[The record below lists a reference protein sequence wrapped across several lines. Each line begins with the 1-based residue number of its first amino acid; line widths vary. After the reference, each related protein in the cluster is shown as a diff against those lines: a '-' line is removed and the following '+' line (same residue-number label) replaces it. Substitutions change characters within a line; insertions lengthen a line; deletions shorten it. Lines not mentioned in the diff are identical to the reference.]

1 MSQRKLLR
9 VSRFVVIYNVELTTF
24 PLLYIFPLHSL
35 CVLFSTLAILLVLL
49 LNHELQIRLA
59 RLTLCQ

>member
-9 VSRFVVIYNVELTTF
+9 VSRFVVIYNVELITF

-35 CVLFSTLAILLVLL
+35 CVPFSTLAILLVLL
-49 LNHELQIRLA
+49 LDHGLQIRLA
-59 RLTLCQ
+59 KLALCQ